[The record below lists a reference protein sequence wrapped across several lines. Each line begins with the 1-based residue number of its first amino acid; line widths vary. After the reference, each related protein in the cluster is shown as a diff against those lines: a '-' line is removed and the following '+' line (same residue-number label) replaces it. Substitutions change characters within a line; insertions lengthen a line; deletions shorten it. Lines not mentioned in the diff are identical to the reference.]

1 MFDGTYQTFERLNRP
16 YTVTIIATFKNKVLL
31 TREEQPGGAK
41 RDMWLFAGRMER
53 GESPIKAAKREL
65 LEESGM
71 ASDNWHLLRV
81 FDPVSKIDWRVHL
94 FSAADCRKVSEQN
107 LDNGERIKVTG
118 VDFERFMSLSH
129 KFGGDLGNYLSEI
142 NESEKARSRF
152 KKLLFGR

>member
-1 MFDGTYQTFERLNRP
+1 ME
-16 YTVTIIATFKNKVLL
+16 
-31 TREEQPGGAK
+31 K
-41 RDMWLFAGRMER
+41 R
-53 GESPIKAAKREL
+53 ESPIKAAKREL

-71 ASDNWHLLRV
+71 ASDNWHLLKV
-81 FDPVSKIDWRVHL
+81 FDPISKIDWKVHL

-107 LDNGERIKVTG
+107 LDNGERIKITG
-118 VDFERFMSLSH
+118 VSFERFMSLSH